1 MATSPANELA
11 AVCTLSP
18 FPPPP
23 SFAAAAANGFVAGE
37 RSSRVTG
44 KAVTATLCS
53 AAETKRK
60 DAFMTT
66 KVVKF
71 KIKID
76 RLRDYINEGR
86 IRISRLR
93 ASVRIHF
100 ERKRLRREGKNIAQ
114 IELLMTGPGKRQCD

>member
-23 SFAAAAANGFVAGE
+23 SFAAAAANGFAFAGE
-37 RSSRVTG
+37 RSSMVTG

-60 DAFMTT
+60 DAFMAT
-66 KVVKF
+66 KVVKV
-71 KIKID
+71 KLKLID
-76 RLRDYINEGR
+76 
-86 IRISRLR
+86 
-93 ASVRIHF
+93 
-100 ERKRLRREGKNIAQ
+100 
-114 IELLMTGPGKRQCD
+114 

>member
-53 AAETKRK
+53 AAERKRK
-60 DAFMTT
+60 DAFMAM
-66 KVVKF
+66 KVVKV
-71 KIKID
+71 KLKLID
-76 RLRDYINEGR
+76 
-86 IRISRLR
+86 
-93 ASVRIHF
+93 
-100 ERKRLRREGKNIAQ
+100 
-114 IELLMTGPGKRQCD
+114 